1 MANKIEIKRSPQTVR
16 LYLYITDL
24 ITQLF
29 SLLTKPTLNTLHIG
43 GTVPITTGEL
53 ASQVSANF
61 NDCPIIASNKDA
73 QPNYYR
79 PEVENTE
86 KYLGVSEKTS
96 LDIGLKRWE
105 EALKF

>member
-1 MANKIEIKRSPQTVR
+1 MNKIEITRSPQTVS

-24 ITQLF
+24 ITQFF
-29 SLLTKPTLNTLHIG
+29 SLLTEPTLNTLHIDG
-43 GTVPITTGEL
+43 NVPITIGES
-53 ASQVSANF
+53 ASQVSAHF

-73 QPNYYR
+73 QPHYYS
-79 PEVENTE
+79 PEVENTK

-96 LDIGLKRWE
+96 LDIGLKRWG